1 MGKSETRSIQKILM
15 KKIRTPLI
23 WIVIAITAGLT
34 ILFYTSQKQQAVIYN
49 RYVETLSD
57 YKFLE
62 ARLLRSLEKTRV
74 DATDDNATVSSQI
87 MTLREIVV
95 SVSSSIENFRQQGDW
110 MPPSVDVILFER
122 EVLSKTGAMRQYVTK
137 RSAWNHNVKAI
148 NDSLYKILSP
158 EAGLLLISLDSMKLG
173 YTPAIP
179 LTTKIPEG
187 LIKEVELLLLENAEL
202 APLWNRFDN
211 DNALILCENLIQ
223 EFKMKSLTDHIYKS
237 KVPQVFYF
245 LSIILLL
252 STLFFVFRS
261 KQ

>member
-34 ILFYTSQKQQAVIYN
+34 ILFYTSQKQEAIVYN

-62 ARLLRSLEKTRV
+62 TRLMRSLEKTRV
-74 DATDDNATVSSQI
+74 DAADGNAAVTSQI
-87 MTLREIVV
+87 MTLREIVI
-95 SVSSSIENFRQQGDW
+95 SISSTVENFRQQGDW
-110 MPPSVDVILFER
+110 MPPAVDVILFER
-122 EVLSKTGAMRQYVTK
+122 EVLSKTGAMRQYVSK
-137 RSAWNHNVKAI
+137 RSAWNYRVKLI
-148 NDSLYKILSP
+148 NDALYKIPEP
-158 EAGLLLISLDSMKLG
+158 EASFLLVSLDSARLG
-173 YTPAIP
+173 YTSTLP
-179 LTTKIPEG
+179 LTTSIPDS
-187 LIKEVELLLLENAEL
+187 LIKEVETLLLENAEL
-202 APLWNRFDN
+202 ATLWNRFDN
-211 DNALILCENLIQ
+211 DNALMLCETLLQ
-223 EFKMKSLTDHIYKS
+223 SFKMKALNDHIFKS